1 MDLDKPIAIAL
12 FALSLYGCGPD
23 ARTRIDRA
31 RRGDADIVHSAAT
44 VHAGRTRFEC
54 LRSASGACH
63 YTVRRPGC
71 ASSTALR
78 VLPRCAPLHAS
89 TVAERAARDVDGLQR
104 FDVCVGN
111 DARAATACSSSPSIV
126 KMQ

>member
-23 ARTRIDRA
+23 ARTQVDRV
-31 RRGDADIVHSAAT
+31 RRGHADIVHSAAT

-63 YTVRRPGC
+63 YIVRRPGC
-71 ASSTALR
+71 IASTALR
-78 VLPRCAPLHAS
+78 ALPRCAPLHAFI
-89 TVAERAARDVDGLQR
+89 VAEHAARDVDGLQR
-104 FDVCVGN
+104 FDVCIGD
-111 DARAATACSSSPSIV
+111 DARAAAVCSSARSPV
-126 KMQ
+126 MMR